1 MPKVNCP
8 DRGAQAVKVS
18 LRRGYKFY
26 CSECA
31 WNRGIARAALVS
43 LARQSLVVAAPGL
56 ILAAVVSVKNPSE
69 KWAAGAILLA
79 FSGLPLFHIV
89 SARLQL
95 RKLNQLSLQPRSQQ
109 RSSVA
114 VSSTKPSP
122 AGDSKTITFK
132 DWEFPELAVIRRPRN
147 LKTTWKGRG
156 YWVFALLAVALDT
169 IYGVPA
175 TWSKV
180 RIPGVGTI
188 SLFSFRR
195 RWCTGISLFLCATE
209 FAKANFWPT
218 ENWQQVTS
226 RLNIM
231 DPIHSLFITAFGARM
246 ARLSPAAATTLRG
259 PSSKA

>member
-1 MPKVNCP
+1 
-8 DRGAQAVKVS
+8 
-18 LRRGYKFY
+18 
-26 CSECA
+26 
-31 WNRGIARAALVS
+31 
-43 LARQSLVVAAPGL
+43 VVAALGL

-79 FSGLPLFHIV
+79 FSGLPLFLIV
-89 SARLQL
+89 SPRLQL
-95 RKLNQLSLQPRSQQ
+95 RKLYQLSLQPTSQQ

-114 VSSTKPSP
+114 VPSTKSSP
-122 AGDSKTITFK
+122 ASDSKTITFK
-132 DWEFPELAVIRRPRN
+132 DREFPELAVIPRPRN

-156 YWVFALLAVALDT
+156 YWVFALLTVALDT

-209 FAKANFWPT
+209 FAKDNFWPT

-231 DPIHSLFITAFGARM
+231 DPIHSLFNYRFRRADGALIAGRCNDASRSLFEGM
-246 ARLSPAAATTLRG
+246 TVPVFYDAQDPRRSVPRG
-259 PSSKA
+259 A